1 MKKLNWFDRFLFLL
15 NSLFAA
21 ALLFTYLL
29 PYIPPTRFALLSVLS
44 LTVPMLIII
53 NLAFLIYWVL
63 RFKRQFL
70 MPFIVLLLGFNHLT
84 SIYEFNSDEDTSDK
98 DGSDFSIMSYNV
110 RHFNENQIYGNEGK
124 IAAEVAKFVKKQD
137 PEVMNFQ
144 EYYKEEGKVAELF
157 PHSFIKM
164 KTKNAEFG
172 LAIFSKY
179 PMIHRVSLDF
189 TTKSNNNAIYADLVK
204 GKDTVR
210 VINVH
215 FQSFSTKPDMEN
227 IESEHS
233 KKVFL
238 GMGQTFA
245 VQQEQMEMVL
255 DVIMDSPYRVIL
267 TGDFN
272 NTAYSYIYRKL
283 RSAGYGLNDAY
294 KEAGSGFGRT
304 FNFKYFPLRI
314 DFILVGDRMKVTS
327 FKTMRVLHSD
337 HFPIKAGLE
346 L

>member
-1 MKKLNWFDRFLFLL
+1 MKRLNWFDKFLFLL
-15 NSLFAA
+15 NFLFAA

-29 PYIPPTRFALLSVLS
+29 PYIPPTSFALLSVLS
-44 LTVPMLIII
+44 LTVPLLIII
-53 NLAFLIYWVL
+53 NVVFLIYWML

-70 MPFIVLLLGFNHLT
+70 LPLIVLLLGFNHLT
-84 SIYEFNSDEDTSDK
+84 SIYEINSDEEAASNE
-98 DGSDFSIMSYNV
+98 GNMEVMSYNV
-110 RHFNENQIYGNEGK
+110 RHFNENKIYGNEGK
-124 IAAEVAKFVKKQD
+124 IAEEVADFVKKQD
-137 PEVMNFQ
+137 PEIMNFQ

-189 TTKSNNNAIYADLVK
+189 PTSSNNNAIYADLVK
-204 GKDTVR
+204 GKDTLR

-215 FQSFSTKPDMEN
+215 FQSFSTKPDMNN

-245 VQQEQMEMVL
+245 IQQEQMEMVL

-294 KEAGSGFGRT
+294 KEAGSGFGRS

-314 DFILVGDRMKVTS
+314 DFILTSEGMEVKS
-327 FKTMRVLHSD
+327 FKTMRVLRSD
-337 HFPIKAGLE
+337 HFPIKASLK

>member
-70 MPFIVLLLGFNHLT
+70 MPLIVLLLGFNHLT
-84 SIYEFNSDEDTSDK
+84 SIYEFNSEEEEASAAK
-98 DGSDFSIMSYNV
+98 SDFEIMSYNV
-110 RHFNENQIYGNEGK
+110 RHFNENKIYGNEGK
-124 IAAEVAKFVKKQD
+124 IAAEVADFVKKQD
-137 PEVMNFQ
+137 PDVMNFQ
-144 EYYKEEGKVAELF
+144 EYYKEEGTVARLF
-157 PHSFIKM
+157 PHSYIKM

-189 TTKSNNNAIYADLVK
+189 PTSSNNNAIYADLVK
-204 GKDTVR
+204 GKDTIR

-245 VQQEQMEMVL
+245 IQQEQMEMVL
-255 DVIMDSPYRVIL
+255 DVTMDSPYRVIL

-294 KEAGSGFGRT
+294 KEAGNGFGRT

-314 DFILVGDRMKVTS
+314 DFILVGDRMKVTN
-327 FKTMRVLHSD
+327 FRTMRVLHSD
-337 HFPIKAGLE
+337 HFPIKASLK